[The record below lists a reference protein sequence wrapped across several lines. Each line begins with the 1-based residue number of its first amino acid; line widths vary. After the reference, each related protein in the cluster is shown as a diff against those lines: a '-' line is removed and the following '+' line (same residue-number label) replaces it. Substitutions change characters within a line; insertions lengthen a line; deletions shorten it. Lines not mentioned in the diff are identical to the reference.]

1 MGLFSVSNVNTI
13 YISRYDEVDLLSSYS
28 KHDFEPEECRWHT
41 VEHYYQSMKFAD
53 FEYREKIHNSELGH
67 DRKQQQLKDW
77 KKNRMLM
84 MIRAIYTECKA
95 CSHN

>member
-28 KHDFEPEECRWHT
+28 KHDFE
-41 VEHYYQSMKFAD
+41 
-53 FEYREKIHNSELGH
+53 YREKIRNSELGH

-77 KKNRMLM
+77 KKNRMLVM
-84 MIRAIYTECKA
+84 SRAIYTECKA